1 MKANRVAKSGLRD
14 DRAEIGIGTLIV
26 FIAAV
31 LVAAVAAAVLIN
43 TSSQVQ
49 ERAQQTG
56 KEATQQVAS
65 NLQLVQIT
73 ATRPGTT
80 GDMKHLN
87 ITVSPAA
94 GAFPIDL
101 GNTTILVRSNTTEK
115 VLSYIRDATTWAD
128 KKFKAS
134 ALRDAD
140 GSFTDANPTINGNDL
155 AKIWINLDTGANNM
169 PLAPNDRLNIK
180 IVPPVGSAL
189 LADITMPTSFGV
201 DTVVFVR

>member
-65 NLQLVQIT
+65 NLYLVQVT
-73 ATRPGTT
+73 ASRPGTT
-80 GDMKHLN
+80 GDMEHLN
-87 ITVSPAA
+87 ITVRPAA

-101 GNTTILVRSNTTEK
+101 GNTTILLRSNTTEK
-115 VLSYIRDATTWAD
+115 VLSYVNGAGAD
-128 KKFKAS
+128 KKFNAT
-134 ALRDAD
+134 AITDAD
-140 GSFTDANPTINGNDL
+140 GSFTAANPTVNGNDL
-155 AKIWINLDTGANNM
+155 AKIWINLRSTANNM
-169 PLAPNDRLNIK
+169 PLAPNDRLSIK
-180 IVPPVGSAL
+180 IVPPVGSPL
-189 LADITMPTSFGV
+189 LSDITMPTSFGV
-201 DTVVFVR
+201 DTVVSVR